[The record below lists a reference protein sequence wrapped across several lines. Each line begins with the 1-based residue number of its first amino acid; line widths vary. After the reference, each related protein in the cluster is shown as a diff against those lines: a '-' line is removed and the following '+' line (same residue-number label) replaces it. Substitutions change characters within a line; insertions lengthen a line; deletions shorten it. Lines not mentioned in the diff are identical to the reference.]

1 MDGNICG
8 VDSAVRDQP
17 LAALV
22 NPLTTDAFSVWTCV
36 RNCDETNNP
45 DDNRFAVLYG
55 STDCQWT
62 RRMSWAELMGAAG
75 WALREL
81 HQLTIA
87 L

>member
-22 NPLTTDAFSVWTCV
+22 NPLTTDSDAFSVWTCV

-45 DDNRFAVLYG
+45 DDKRFAVLYG
-55 STDCQWT
+55 STDCQL
-62 RRMSWAELMGAAG
+62 RMSCAGAAELG